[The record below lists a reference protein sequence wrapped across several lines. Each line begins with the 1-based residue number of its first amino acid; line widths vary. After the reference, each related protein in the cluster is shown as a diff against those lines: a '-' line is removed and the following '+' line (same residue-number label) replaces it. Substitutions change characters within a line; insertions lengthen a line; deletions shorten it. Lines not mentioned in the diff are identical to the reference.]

1 MELLV
6 KKAMKGDADAFAEL
20 IRLNTQSLYKIAW
33 SYLKNDQDVADAI
46 QDTILACY
54 EKIGT
59 LRNPRFFRTWMIR
72 ILINKCKDF
81 YRNREL
87 TDVEIN
93 GNTGG
98 QDHNIERCE
107 WKQLLLSLDE
117 SSRIILQLYYFEEF
131 AVKEIAEILEMNPN
145 TVMTKLDRARKKL
158 RREME

>member
-98 QDHNIERCE
+98 QDCMEDDYIQ
-107 WKQLLLSLDE
+107 WPAKTIFSLS
-117 SSRIILQLYYFEEF
+117 
-131 AVKEIAEILEMNPN
+131 
-145 TVMTKLDRARKKL
+145 
-158 RREME
+158 